1 MGSNKGRVLVQS
13 ISISIDSLTD
23 LFSRAESTLTAA
35 ILLLFVL
42 RVAEIA
48 NGYSVILTHLGEKVV
63 RDLIVSLFSF
73 YSAHL
78 NMIRDLLLNFR

>member
-1 MGSNKGRVLVQS
+1 MGEKKKKIERQEMGSNKGRVLVQS

-42 RVAEIA
+42 RVPEIA

-63 RDLIVSLFSF
+63 R
-73 YSAHL
+73 
-78 NMIRDLLLNFR
+78 